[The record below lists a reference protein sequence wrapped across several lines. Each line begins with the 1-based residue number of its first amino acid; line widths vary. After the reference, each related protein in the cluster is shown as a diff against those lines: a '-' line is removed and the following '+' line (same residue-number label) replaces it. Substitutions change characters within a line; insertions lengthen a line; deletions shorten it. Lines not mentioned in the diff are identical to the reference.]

1 MAEPSDLAGLQ
12 RCLQTAIMDPD
23 GDLDEAAQVLTAS
36 ETLTA
41 RQRLAIYWRG
51 YRLRLLEN
59 MRGLH
64 PGLTHLL
71 GEETFDRFALDYL
84 DARPPSAYT
93 LSRLDEGF
101 AAHLSA
107 TRPDRR
113 APGTSK
119 RPDWPDLIIDIA
131 RLERIITEVIEG
143 PGTENADLPATDDLP
158 EPADLPG
165 LRPVVAPCLR
175 LPRLAFPVHEYL
187 TAVRRGED
195 PDPPAARPVRL
206 AVHRRDYKVT
216 MRELDPAA
224 HRALRALAKGA
235 AVGVAFQDVD
245 AQAIGL
251 LRRWIDLGFFSHLD
265 EPADREPADREPAD
279 REPGSGSITSTRKGA
294 R

>member
-1 MAEPSDLAGLQ
+1 MAEPPGLARLQ

-23 GDLDEAAQVLTAS
+23 GDLDEAARVLTAS

-41 RQRLAIYWRG
+41 RERLAIYWRG

-64 PGLTHLL
+64 PGLAHLL
-71 GEETFDRFALDYL
+71 GEETFDSFALDYL
-84 DARPPSAYT
+84 DARPPSTYT

-113 APGTSK
+113 GPDAPAG
-119 RPDWPDLIIDIA
+119 PDWPDLIIDMA

-143 PGTENADLPATDDLP
+143 PGTEDAVLPATDELP
-158 EPADLPG
+158 GPAGLPG

-187 TAVRRGED
+187 AAVRRGED

-224 HRALRALAKGA
+224 HRALRALAGGA
-235 AVGVAFQDVD
+235 AVGAAFEHVD

-251 LRRWIDLGFFSHLD
+251 LRRWTDLGFFTHLD
-265 EPADREPADREPAD
+265 QPADREPAD
-279 REPGSGSITSTRKGA
+279 REPGSGSVTPTRKGA